1 MQVRSRVASL
11 AAVLPLARALS
22 NGALRPRHR
31 ELLAAAAGCELRPE
45 EPSCTLRRLL
55 EAGAVAHQVS
65 KSSGSY
71 RRLTVCDGQRSFQTD
86 SLIRCK

>member
-22 NGALRPRHR
+22 NGALRARHR
-31 ELLAAAAGCELRPE
+31 DALAAAAGCELRPE

-55 EAGAVAHQVS
+55 EAGAVAHQV
-65 KSSGSY
+65 
-71 RRLTVCDGQRSFQTD
+71 RREKKISRVPIAG
-86 SLIRCK
+86 